1 MKDFRT
7 ALDRLIAGELEPG
20 IALPQLA
27 AATRA
32 APHLSSAMLATIEA
46 YQRTGRLG
54 AELAATLRTLV
65 QANASAGAAGEAT
78 PPSVPASAPTFAPP
92 SAPAE
97 RPPPAATS
105 APAADRTQFRPAAG
119 ADRTQF
125 RPAGPAAASPQA
137 APPPP
142 STPPLPAP
150 PSSSGPPASDKTQF
164 RPQGKPA
171 VAAAPAP
178 ASDRTQFRPRGVP
191 GPIPPPGEPIDP
203 LSALAA
209 GPPTSR
215 SVPITGITGSTA
227 GTQASWTDFNRLA
240 GTPAAQLSLGS
251 VLKGRFVLESIVAGG
266 DKGGM
271 GVVYKA
277 RDLIKEE
284 AQDRNPYVAIKVL
297 NEDFKRHPDS
307 MKALQRESRKAQT
320 LSHPNII
327 NVHDFD
333 RDGGNVFMA
342 MELLE
347 GSPLNDVIRT
357 AREKG
362 GLPPREALRMID
374 NLGRALGHAH
384 AKGIVHSDF
393 KPSNAFLT
401 HEGTLKVLDFGI
413 ARAAKIGGAAAS
425 SEKTLFDAGTLGAL
439 TMPYASCE
447 QIEGKDPDPSDDVY
461 ALAVVSYELLTG
473 RHPFERSHPD
483 KPGQIERT
491 DAVSARDARLRP
503 APVSGLSRSQW
514 RGLQRGLSFE
524 RSARPRNALEF
535 VEGLAARRLPLGTLI
550 GVGAAAVLLLVLAIV
565 VVPSYLQR
573 SRLQSLSERL
583 QSADPATVTA
593 ALQSLRGY
601 SADARASVLVNDAVQ
616 TALFAYF
623 NQRSHAAFDPASAHY
638 DYRSA
643 LAGLREA
650 QGLSKVY
657 EDSRQLTD
665 YVDQLESA
673 RKAEILR
680 QADRFEARLKDG
692 VLIAAQGPD
701 NAQAALDIIAQLD
714 STHPLLNDKRLP
726 IAFAAQTRAAL
737 EGGNVALATQLLS
750 AGLRLAPQDVNL
762 RDLQDRVDR
771 QRSSAQ
777 LAAQI
782 GQLEGQLAALG
793 LPTATLQDFR
803 TGREPLDQL
812 RRAAPGSRVLAAA
825 QSQLASLVGAL
836 VTNAVAQRQVG
847 DAQTVVGE
855 FADLL
860 PASFI
865 TTQRNAIA
873 RVIGEAQARDAE
885 GQQLRAALSKLA
897 LAPQSTDAWVAEAKR
912 DLENLES
919 LVGKNDSAAR
929 DARTR
934 ISQAFQAQAQGLL
947 ADRRLTEAQRVLD
960 LARDFGLSPE
970 QYGTVASALSQARTQ
985 LESENRQREAD
996 AQVAAGKQRV
1006 LDQALADRIDAAQAL
1021 LADLQKQLPASDSFA
1036 TTEGPRAIGTA
1047 YIARAQRF
1055 ASQQRFDDALQSA
1068 AAAARAA
1075 PREPQ
1080 FQNALQRLQLA
1091 RELSASLATATDFAP
1106 LKAQF
1111 DRLRSGDR
1119 ADYAPIDA
1127 ALSRQLIDRLNR
1139 VGARDAPAAMQLR
1152 ASATPLFPGL
1162 ALPSFTQAAAPVVR
1176 APASPAP
1183 APVSAPPAVSPA
1195 VVPEPVAAAPA
1206 PIAPVA
1212 PAAPAATVTT
1222 PAAAAPTVVAVAGA
1236 TLRACSATLAGL
1248 GQNPRASCRDA
1259 LPSGGRGPEL
1269 VVIPAGDGLGMFA
1282 IMRDEATVA
1291 EYAAYCNATGC
1302 AAPVGATPEIPI
1314 TSVSVLDA
1322 EKYAA
1327 WLSAQTGMEYR
1338 LPTEQEWHHAAGSA
1352 PDPKANCLVTVNGQI
1367 IRGSSLRPADVG
1379 DLSALGLR
1387 HVVGNAQE
1395 WAKASSGGWKALGG
1409 AIGDALDLCSP
1420 QLSRSHTGA
1429 PDGRTGFRLVREMR

>member
-1 MKDFRT
+1 MKDFRA
-7 ALDRLIAGELEPG
+7 ALDRLIAGELEP
-20 IALPQLA
+20 ALAQQQLA
-27 AATRA
+27 AAARA
-32 APHLSSAMLATIEA
+32 APQLSSAMLATLEA
-46 YQRTGRLG
+46 YERTGRVSPQ
-54 AELAATLRTLV
+54 LAAMLRTLV
-65 QANASAGAAGEAT
+65 QANASAAA
-78 PPSVPASAPTFAPP
+78 P
-92 SAPAE
+92 
-97 RPPPAATS
+97 PPPAPPA
-105 APAADRTQFRPAAG
+105 AADRTQFRPAGG

-125 RPAGPAAASPQA
+125 RPAGASAATPVPPAPTPPAPT
-137 APPPP
+137 PPPP
-142 STPPLPAP
+142 S
-150 PSSSGPPASDKTQF
+150 PPAGDRTQFRPQGAPQGTPVAAPAAGQQDKTQF
-164 RPQGKPA
+164 RPR
-171 VAAAPAP
+171 AAPAG
-178 ASDRTQFRPRGVP
+178 AV
-191 GPIPPPGEPIDP
+191 PPGEPVDP
-203 LSALAA
+203 LSALGA
-209 GPPTSR
+209 GPQTAR
-215 SVPITGITGSTA
+215 SVTGATGATSGTA
-227 GTQASWTDFNRLA
+227 ASWTDFNRLA
-240 GTPAAQLSLGS
+240 GTPAQQLSLGS

-284 AQDRNPYVAIKVL
+284 AQDRHPYVAIKVL

-362 GLPPREALRMID
+362 GLPPREALRVID
-374 NLGRALGHAH
+374 SLGRALGHAH

-401 HEGTLKVLDFGI
+401 HEGTVKVLDFGI
-413 ARAAKIGGAAAS
+413 ARAAKIGGAGAGD
-425 SEKTLFDAGTLGAL
+425 KTLFDAGTLGAL

-473 RHPFERSHPD
+473 RHPFERTHPD
-483 KPGQIERT
+483 KTGQIERT
-491 DAVSARDARLRP
+491 DAVSARAARLKP
-503 APVSGLSRSQW
+503 APVGGLSRSQW
-514 RGLQRGLSFE
+514 RTLQSGLAFE
-524 RSARPRNALEF
+524 RGDRPRNALAF
-535 VEGLAARRLPLGTLI
+535 VEGLAPRRLPLGTLI
-550 GVGAAAVLLLVLAIV
+550 GVGAAIVLLLVLAVV

-573 SRLQSLSERL
+573 SRLAALSGRL
-583 QSADPATVTA
+583 QSSDPATVAA
-593 ALQSLRGY
+593 ALRSLR
-601 SADARASVLVNDAVQ
+601 SFSPDARASVLVNDAVQ
-616 TALFAYF
+616 SALFAYF
-623 NQRSHAAFDPASAHY
+623 NQRSHAAFDPASGHY
-638 DYRSA
+638 DYRGA
-643 LAGLREA
+643 LAGLKEA

-680 QADRFEARLKDG
+680 QAERFEARLKDG
-692 VLIAAQGPD
+692 VLIGAQGAD

-714 STHPLLNDKRLP
+714 PAHPLLNDRRLP

-737 EGGNVALATQLLS
+737 DGGNVTLAAQLLA

-782 GQLEGQLAALG
+782 GQLEGQVARLG
-793 LPTATLQDFR
+793 TPAATLQDFR
-803 TGREPLDQL
+803 TGRDALEQL
-812 RRAAPGSRVLAAA
+812 RRAAPTSRTFAAA
-825 QSQLASLVGAL
+825 QGQLGNLVGAL
-836 VTNAVAQRQVG
+836 VAGGVAQRQVA
-847 DAQTVVGE
+847 DAQAVVGE

-860 PASFI
+860 PAPFVA
-865 TTQRNAIA
+865 TQRTAIA
-873 RVIGEAQARDAE
+873 RVMGEAQARDAE
-885 GQQLRAALSKLA
+885 AQQLRAALGRLA
-897 LAPQSTDAWVAEAKR
+897 ASPQSTDAWVAEAKR
-912 DLENLES
+912 DLDSLES
-919 LVGKNDSAAR
+919 LVGKNDTAAR
-929 DARTR
+929 DARAR
-934 ISQAFQAQAQGLL
+934 ASQAFLAQAQGLL

-960 LARDFGLSPE
+960 LGRDFGLTPE
-970 QYGTVASALSQARTQ
+970 QYGTLAGALAQARTA
-985 LESENRQREAD
+985 LESENREREAS
-996 AQVAAGKQRV
+996 AQIAAGKQRV
-1006 LDQALADRIDAAQAL
+1006 LDQALADRIDAAEAQ
-1021 LADLQKQLPASDSFA
+1021 LADLQKKLPATDVFV
-1036 TTEGPRAIGTA
+1036 TTDAPRAIGTA
-1047 YIARAQRF
+1047 YLARAMRF
-1055 ASQQRFDDALQSA
+1055 AGQQRFDDALQSA

-1075 PREPQ
+1075 PREAQ
-1080 FQNALQRLQLA
+1080 FQSALQRLQIA
-1091 RELSASLATATDFAP
+1091 RELAASLASATDFAP

-1111 DRLRSGDR
+1111 DRLRSGER
-1119 ADYAPIDA
+1119 ADYAPLDA
-1127 ALSRQLIDRLNR
+1127 ALGRALIERLNR
-1139 VGARDAPAAMQLR
+1139 VGARDAASAMQLR
-1152 ASATPLFPGL
+1152 ASAAPLFPGL
-1162 ALPSFTQAAAPVVR
+1162 ALPSFREQPAAPVR
-1176 APASPAP
+1176 TASAPPPLVASPPPAP
-1183 APVSAPPAVSPA
+1183 AAVTPVPAP
-1195 VVPEPVAAAPA
+1195 AAPET
-1206 PIAPVA
+1206 APVA
-1212 PAAPAATVTT
+1212 PAAGAPGASATQQ
-1222 PAAAAPTVVAVAGA
+1222 ASAAPTTVAVAGT
-1236 TLRACSATLAGL
+1236 TLRPCTASLAGL

-1259 LPSGGRGPEL
+1259 LSGGGRGPEL

-1322 EKYAA
+1322 EKFAA

-1379 DLSALGLR
+1379 DLNALGLR

-1395 WAKASSGGWKALGG
+1395 WAKGSTGGWKALGG

-1420 QLSRSHTGA
+1420 QLSRPHTGT

>member
-1 MKDFRT
+1 MKEFRA

-20 IALPQLA
+20 LAQQQLA
-27 AATRA
+27 AAARA
-32 APHLSSAMLATIEA
+32 APQLSSAMLATLEA
-46 YQRTGRLG
+46 YERSGRVSPELG
-54 AELAATLRTLV
+54 AMLRTLV
-65 QANASAGAAGEAT
+65 QANAKAGAAAAPAPPVPAPT
-78 PPSVPASAPTFAPP
+78 PPAP
-92 SAPAE
+92 SADRTQFRPAGG
-97 RPPPAATS
+97 
-105 APAADRTQFRPAAG
+105 ADRTQFRPAAPG
-119 ADRTQF
+119 AAPAPSLPAGDRTQF
-125 RPAGPAAASPQA
+125 RPQATHTGAPAPTPAAASP
-137 APPPP
+137 P
-142 STPPLPAP
+142 
-150 PSSSGPPASDKTQF
+150 
-164 RPQGKPA
+164 
-171 VAAAPAP
+171 AAAA
-178 ASDRTQFRPRGVP
+178 DRTQFRPRGAP
-191 GPIPPPGEPIDP
+191 AAPPTGSEPVDP
-203 LSALAA
+203 LGALAA

-215 SVPITGITGSTA
+215 SVPITGLGAATGSTS
-227 GTQASWTDFNRLA
+227 GTAASWTDFNRLA

-284 AQDRNPYVAIKVL
+284 AQDRNPFVAIKVL

-357 AREKG
+357 AREQG

-374 NLGRALGHAH
+374 SLGRALGHAH

-401 HEGTLKVLDFGI
+401 HEGTVKVLDFGI
-413 ARAAKIGGAAAS
+413 ARAAKVGGAGGGD
-425 SEKTLFDAGTLGAL
+425 KTLFDAGTLGAL

-473 RHPFERSHPD
+473 KHPFERSLPD
-483 KPGQIERT
+483 KPGQVERC
-491 DAVSARDARLRP
+491 DAVTARTARLTP
-503 APVSGLSRSQW
+503 KPVSGLSRSQW
-514 RGLQRGLSFE
+514 RALQSGLAFE
-524 RSARPRNALEF
+524 RRDRPRNALAF
-535 VEGLAARRLPLGTLI
+535 VESLAPRRMPLGTLI
-550 GVGAAAVLLLVLAIV
+550 GVGAALVLLLVLAIV
-565 VVPSYLQR
+565 VVPSYIQR
-573 SRLQSLSERL
+573 SRLAALSERL
-583 QSADPATVTA
+583 QSSDPATVAA
-593 ALQSLRGY
+593 ALKSLHDF
-601 SADARASVLVNDAVQ
+601 SPDARASVLVSDAVQ

-623 NQRSHAAFDPASAHY
+623 NQRSHAAFDPASGHY
-638 DYRSA
+638 DYRGA
-643 LAGLREA
+643 LAGLKEA
-650 QGLSKVY
+650 QSLSKVY

-701 NAQAALDIIAQLD
+701 NAQAALDTIAQLD
-714 STHPLLNDKRLP
+714 PAHPLLNDRRLP
-726 IAFAAQTRAAL
+726 IAFATQTRAAL
-737 EGGNVALATQLLS
+737 DGGNVTLAGQLLT
-750 AGLRLAPQDVNL
+750 AGLRLAPQDANL

-782 GQLEGQLAALG
+782 GQLEGQIASLG
-793 LPTATLQDFR
+793 LPAATLQDFR
-803 TGREPLDQL
+803 AHRDALDQL
-812 RRAAPGSRVLAAA
+812 RRAAPASRALVAA
-825 QSQLASLVGAL
+825 QNQLASLVGAL
-836 VTNAVAQRQVG
+836 VTAAVAQRQVA
-847 DAQTVVGE
+847 DAQSLVGE

-860 PASFI
+860 PAPFI
-865 TTQRNAIA
+865 TTQRSAIA
-873 RVIGEAQARDAE
+873 RVVGEAQARDTEA
-885 GQQLRAALSKLA
+885 QQLRAALGRLTAS
-897 LAPQSTDAWVAEAKR
+897 PQSADAWVAEARR
-912 DLENLES
+912 DLDGLEA
-919 LVGKNDSAAR
+919 LVGKNDTAAR
-929 DARTR
+929 DARSR
-934 ISQAFQAQAQGLL
+934 SSQAFLAQAQGLL

-960 LARDFGLSPE
+960 LARDFGLSTE
-970 QYGTVASALSQARTQ
+970 QYSMVAGALTQARAQ
-985 LESENRQREAD
+985 LETENREREAT
-996 AQVAAGKQRV
+996 AQIAAGKQRV
-1006 LDQALADRIDAAQAL
+1006 LDQALADRIDAAEAQ
-1021 LADLQKQLPASDSFA
+1021 LADLQKKLPATDTFVM
-1036 TTEGPRAIGTA
+1036 TDGPRAIGTA
-1047 YIARAQRF
+1047 YIARAMRL
-1055 ASQQRFDDALQSA
+1055 ATQQRFDDALQSA

-1075 PREPQ
+1075 PREAQ
-1080 FQNALQRLQLA
+1080 FQAALQRLQLG
-1091 RELSASLATATDFAP
+1091 RELSASLASATDLVV
-1106 LKAQF
+1106 LKPQL

-1127 ALSRQLIDRLNR
+1127 ALGRQLIDRLSR
-1139 VGARDAPAAMQLR
+1139 LGARDPAAAMQLR
-1152 ASATPLFPGL
+1152 ANASPLFPGL
-1162 ALPSFTQAAAPVVR
+1162 SLPSFAPQAAPPVR
-1176 APASPAP
+1176 AAPPPARESAPAPQSVAGPAPPSAPPEAAVAASASSTAAPAP
-1183 APVSAPPAVSPA
+1183 AP
-1195 VVPEPVAAAPA
+1195 AAAPA
-1206 PIAPVA
+1206 
-1212 PAAPAATVTT
+1212 
-1222 PAAAAPTVVAVAGA
+1222 APTAVAVAGPGPA
-1236 TLRACSATLAGL
+1236 LRPCTATLAGL

-1259 LPSGGRGPEL
+1259 LPTGGRGPEL
-1269 VVIPAGDGLGMFA
+1269 VVIPAGEGVSMFA

-1291 EYAAYCNATGC
+1291 DYAAYCSATGC

-1338 LPTEQEWHHAAGSA
+1338 LPTEQEWHRAAGSA

-1379 DLSALGLR
+1379 DLSTLGLR
-1387 HVVGNAQE
+1387 HVIGNAQE
-1395 WAKASSGGWKALGG
+1395 WAKSSGGSWKALGG

-1420 QLSRSHTGA
+1420 QLSRPHTGA